1 MVGCKSI
8 SDDFQLI
15 FAGREIKTHSVP
27 DPDPGEEDEPFLN
40 AARLASIFLNDF
52 M

>member
-1 MVGCKSI
+1 MVGCKSV

-27 DPDPGEEDEPFLN
+27 DYSGEDEPFLN